1 MPIHVS
7 AMDVDSDASV
17 AEAVSAVEE
26 ADGIQ
31 LYYEMHGGGEP
42 LVPLHGGLGHAFINA
57 HWDANP
63 LGVEFESA
71 RGPSEPAGGR

>member
-1 MPIHVS
+1 MKR
-7 AMDVDSDASV
+7 DASPAP
-17 AEAVSAVEE
+17 AEPVKGLAPAN
-26 ADGIQ
+26 GIQ

-42 LVPLHGGLGHAFINA
+42 LVPLHGGLGNAFINA

-63 LGVEFESA
+63 LGVEFDSV